1 MSFGSNFPDGDWK
14 AAALQAIPV
23 LLSTAQAVSSQI
35 QYNKLKKD
43 IDNYQRQDII
53 NPYANASNPYR
64 NLGVATKAAEM
75 KMEQADIALANTLDT
90 LRSTG
95 AAAGGATALAQA
107 ALQSKQGVTASIE
120 QQELQNQ
127 RLVAKGEQMLQQQE
141 ARGRAFQFRAQETR
155 EMQELNRLQ
164 AQADQARAQRVA
176 ATEAGVTALTKG
188 LDTLAGGYTPVDG
201 KSQRDLNTTKAGYD
215 PTLEESYKSMQAL
228 GAPDSTEI
236 DAKRATA
243 TPTMMDEG
251 TPIMALEVDTKNLQ
265 LAPPPSDYLPT
276 GSPYFGPPMS
286 GADVFPTNPGV
297 NLTPINQFMP
307 FQSTNL
313 SGPFNMPQGGDMIG
327 ETYIDPITG
336 QRLTR

>member
-14 AAALQAIPV
+14 AAALQAVPV

-43 IDNYQRQDII
+43 IDNYQRQGII

-141 ARGRAFQFRAQETR
+141 ARGKAFQFRAQEAR

-176 ATEAGVTALTKG
+176 ATEAGVTAFTKG
-188 LDTLAGGYTPVDG
+188 LDTLAGGYTPTPDLSDSVQSDIA
-201 KSQRDLNTTKAGYD
+201 KSAQSNLTSQEKQKMINDIV
-215 PTLEESYKSMQAL
+215 LE
-228 GAPDSTEI
+228 
-236 DAKRATA
+236 
-243 TPTMMDEG
+243 TPVVEEDQQIIEDVTF
-251 TPIMALEVDTKNLQ
+251 KNLGGVGYTS
-265 LAPPPSDYLPT
+265 PS
-276 GSPYFGPPMS
+276 
-286 GADVFPTNPGV
+286 AQ
-297 NLTPINQFMP
+297 IQ
-307 FQSTNL
+307 
-313 SGPFNMPQGGDMIG
+313 SGPISFGTQVNI
-327 ETYIDPITG
+327 
-336 QRLTR
+336 

>member
-14 AAALQAIPV
+14 AAALQAVPV

-107 ALQSKQGVTASIE
+107 ALQSKQGVAATIE

-141 ARGRAFQFRAQETR
+141 ARGKAFQFRAQEAR

-176 ATEAGVTALTKG
+176 ATEAGVTALAKG
-188 LDTLAGGYTPVDG
+188 LDTLAGGYTPVDK
-201 KSQRDLNTTKAGYD
+201 KSQRDLNVTKAGYD

-228 GAPDSTEI
+228 GSPDSTEI

-251 TPIMALEVDTKNLQ
+251 TPIMALEVDTENLQ
-265 LAPPPSDYLPT
+265 LAPAPNDYLPS

-286 GADVFPTNPGV
+286 SAAGLPMTSGV
-297 NLTPINQFMP
+297 NLRPINQYIP
-307 FQSTNL
+307 VQNTNN
-313 SGPFNMPQGGDMIG
+313 PYNMPQGNMIG
-327 ETYIDPITG
+327 ETYIDPATG
-336 QRLTR
+336 LRLTR

>member
-14 AAALQAIPV
+14 AAALQAVPV

-35 QYNKLKKD
+35 QYNKLKDK

-64 NLGVATKAAEM
+64 NLGVATKAAEI

-107 ALQSKQGVTASIE
+107 ALQSKQGVAATIE

-127 RLVAKGEQMLQQQE
+127 RLAAKGEQMLQQQE

-155 EMQELNRLQ
+155 ELQELNRLQ

-188 LDTLAGGYTPVDG
+188 LDTLAGGFTPGGGVDTSKTEADLLL
-201 KSQRDLNTTKAGYD
+201 KSQ
-215 PTLEESYKSMQAL
+215 SAL
-228 GAPDSTEI
+228 GKESTDLSKSTI
-236 DAKRATA
+236 
-243 TPTMMDEG
+243 EG
-251 TPIMALEVDTKNLQ
+251 PLDTSTFGTKSLGRQPISIAGVESFDFGEKEEEPIIEDVSINPFVGGLGYTG
-265 LAPPPSDYLPT
+265 PS
-276 GSPYFGPPMS
+276 
-286 GADVFPTNPGV
+286 AQ
-297 NLTPINQFMP
+297 IQ
-307 FQSTNL
+307 
-313 SGPFNMPQGGDMIG
+313 SGPISYGNLLNIK
-327 ETYIDPITG
+327 
-336 QRLTR
+336 